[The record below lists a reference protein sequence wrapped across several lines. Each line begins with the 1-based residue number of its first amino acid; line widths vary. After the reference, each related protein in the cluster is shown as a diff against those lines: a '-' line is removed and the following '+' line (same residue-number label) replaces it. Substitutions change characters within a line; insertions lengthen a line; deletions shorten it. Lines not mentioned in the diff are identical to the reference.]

1 MVTSGRQG
9 LSFHGNWNGD
19 EGTEKNSNFYHRLNR
34 IQVEDPR
41 ITKWMNKKQ
50 MKYTSPDIQNEM
62 LKVNISYFLEI
73 QKTYFPSELNMLM
86 HYAYL
91 STIGIFFLLQKQLPK
106 GITPMDDCDFS
117 KVN

>member
-1 MVTSGRQG
+1 MNTEQTSENIFTLWLCYFICLTSGYQG

-19 EGTEKNSNFYHRLNR
+19 EVAEKNSNFYQLLKK
-34 IQVEDPR
+34 IEVDDPR

-50 MKYTSPDIQNEM
+50 LKYASPEAQNEM

-73 QKTYFPSELNMLM
+73 HKTYFPSELTILM

-91 STIGIFFLLQKQLPK
+91 
-106 GITPMDDCDFS
+106 
-117 KVN
+117 